1 MRVKVLVVEDN
12 DALYE
17 GYFLRLAS
25 RLLPMDEIELTR
37 ASSIPAAIEALSKAW
52 DFIIMDYQ
60 IGAAADFE
68 GTKIRNGADLI
79 RLRRRLEEGPKL
91 SPTNIV
97 GFASNGIGNQ
107 IMMDN
112 GAASAFLKLNVGPM
126 CDYIR
131 GNMKNER

>member
-17 GYFLRLAS
+17 GHFFRLAS

-37 ASSIPAAIEALSKAW
+37 ASSISAAIEALSKAW

-60 IGAAADFE
+60 IGTGAMFE
-68 GTKIRNGADLI
+68 GTKIGNGADLV

-91 SPTNIV
+91 SPANIV
-97 GFASNGIGNQ
+97 GFSSNGIGNQ
-107 IMMDN
+107 LMLES
-112 GAASAFLKLNVGPM
+112 GAAGAFLKLNM
-126 CDYIR
+126 ETLCDYLR